1 MQSNLLD
8 IEVRADFESFRKNI
22 RREGTPQRV
31 HYIELYQDAE
41 IKTLVADR
49 FGLENALDRLDPHF
63 ALKREVEIQ
72 RFLGYDMVSGA
83 LEPSLVFPSPDQP
96 TRRVLSTDTT
106 AIEQQSRGERQWA
119 NEHEGVIRSWK
130 DFDSY
135 PWPDPAG
142 MDLSSLDWAE
152 THLDPRMKVY
162 LPCHSVFE
170 LTSWIFGYEQLC
182 YLFYDD
188 PDLVDAVVEKI
199 GAIRLAMAAVY
210 CDYNCVGV
218 LFGGDDMGFK
228 TGLLASKEF
237 FTGKVLPWYTRM
249 TDLAHRKGKLMLLHN
264 CGNIESLMED
274 FIETVKLD
282 GRHSFEDVITPVTE
296 AKRRYGDRIALLGG
310 IDMDLLCRG
319 TEEQIR
325 RKVRQTLD
333 VCMPGGGY
341 CLGAGN
347 TVANYIPLE
356 NYLVMLDEGRR
367 YCA

>member
-1 MQSNLLD
+1 MQSELLNIKIEPDFDSLQNNLL
-8 IEVRADFESFRKNI
+8 RK
-22 RREGTPQRV
+22 GTPLRV
-31 HYIELYQDAE
+31 HYIELYQDWE
-41 IKTLVADR
+41 IKARVADR
-49 FGLENALDRLDPHF
+49 FGLENDLERNDPHF
-63 ALKREVEIQ
+63 TLKREISIQ
-72 RFLGYDMVSGA
+72 RFLGYDVVSGA
-83 LEPSLVFPSPDQP
+83 LEPQLAFSSLAKP
-96 TRRVLSTDTT
+96 TRRMVAADT
-106 AIEQQSRGERQWA
+106 ADIAQQSRGERQWA
-119 NEHEGVIRSWK
+119 NEHEGVIGSWE
-130 DFDSY
+130 DFEKY

-142 MDLSSLDWAE
+142 MDLSTLDWAE
-152 THLDPRMKVY
+152 NNLDPQMKVY

-182 YLFYDD
+182 YKLYDA

-199 GAIRLAMAAVY
+199 GAIRLAMASIY
-210 CDYNCVGV
+210 CDYDCVGF

-228 TGLLASKEF
+228 TGLLVSKTFLVE
-237 FTGKVLPWYTRM
+237 KILPWYTRM
-249 TDLAHRKGKLMLLHN
+249 ADLTHRKGKLILLHN

-274 FIETVKLD
+274 FIGTVKLD

-325 RKVRQTLD
+325 SKVRETLD
-333 VCMPGGGY
+333 ICMPGGGY

-347 TVANYIPLE
+347 TVANYIPLN

-367 YCA
+367 YSF